1 MGCGGSKG
9 AVVDENTKT
18 EETTQTTDKSKEPV
32 KSDKTDTSTAKEES
46 KSKKSEKEKE
56 TVAKEADRT
65 FKIVIVGD
73 ERSGKTC
80 ISTRFVRD
88 EFIDMYLPTLG
99 AESKTKDLSI
109 DGKTVKFH
117 ILDTSGNER

>member
-9 AVVDENTKT
+9 AAVVDDNKKT

-32 KSDKTDTSTAKEES
+32 KSDKTETSTAKEES
-46 KSKKSEKEKE
+46 KSKKSDKE

-99 AESKTKDLSI
+99 AESKTNDLSI